1 MTHSSP
7 WNRTPD
13 IRLIAQVL
21 VSDVILRADQD
32 SRRPVTSSRHGY
44 QEIGMLFQRLRI
56 FSNNVVQTQ
65 VQLVKGQGLL
75 KLDCNLT
82 GGIVVRVFVVDLQTG
97 KHRVLEANIDTDNVI
112 DECRRL
118 VRLQWRGNG
127 QASLQYK
134 LKNQNKLI

>member
-32 SRRPVTSSRHGY
+32 SGRPVTSPRHGY

-82 GGIVVRVFVVDLQTG
+82 GGIVVRVFVVDL
-97 KHRVLEANIDTDNVI
+97 
-112 DECRRL
+112 
-118 VRLQWRGNG
+118 
-127 QASLQYK
+127 
-134 LKNQNKLI
+134 